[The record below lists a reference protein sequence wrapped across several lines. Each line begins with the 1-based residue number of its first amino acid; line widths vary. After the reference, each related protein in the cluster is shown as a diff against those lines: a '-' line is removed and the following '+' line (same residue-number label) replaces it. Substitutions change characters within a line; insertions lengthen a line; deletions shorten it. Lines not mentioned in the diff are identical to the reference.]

1 VDWWLGIIIGVFAA
15 GGIIGLGLGLAAAS
29 RRRGRGSR
37 GRPVPPTGVPLDR
50 RSGDN

>member
-1 VDWWLGIIIGVFAA
+1 VDWWVGIIIGVLAA
-15 GGIIGLGLGLAAAS
+15 GGIIALGLGFAAAS

-50 RSGDN
+50 GPGES